1 MTFKF
6 SVRFCCVRINC
17 HHNDFCFSR
26 LCLTWGGGGGG
37 GGGGGHFKNTYEL
50 FNLRALK
57 FSTLCKIIIFQC
69 MVKIFCVEFQR
80 EPLKFYTKYPTHTMK
95 DFILIQHW
103 NFKSSQISK
112 LISVFETPPWDI
124 WDNESIGLTK
134 CTGWPL
140 VIITQGYICGTD
152 LPVCTIKWE
161 PLIQS
166 LQNLIAISPWRC
178 LLLDEILEKFCWK
191 LFFGHFFFTFLHFGY
206 IFSRSNTIGHILSLV
221 GLVVMQ

>member
-1 MTFKF
+1 
-6 SVRFCCVRINC
+6 
-17 HHNDFCFSR
+17 
-26 LCLTWGGGGGG
+26 
-37 GGGGGHFKNTYEL
+37 
-50 FNLRALK
+50 
-57 FSTLCKIIIFQC
+57 

-80 EPLKFYTKYPTHTMK
+80 EPLKFHTKYLTHTMK

-152 LPVCTIKWE
+152 LLVCTIKWE

-191 LFFGHFFFTFLHFGY
+191 LFFGHFFFY
-206 IFSRSNTIGHILSLV
+206 IFTFWMHFFKVKHYWPYLKFSWSCCHAIKRKCIGWILGQFFNLDLSPHLWP
-221 GLVVMQ
+221 